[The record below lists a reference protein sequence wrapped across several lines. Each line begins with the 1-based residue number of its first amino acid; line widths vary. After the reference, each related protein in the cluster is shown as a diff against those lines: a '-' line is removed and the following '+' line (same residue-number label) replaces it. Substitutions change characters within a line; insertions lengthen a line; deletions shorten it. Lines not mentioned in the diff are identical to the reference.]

1 MVNQLIQNY
10 QKLNYFRRIYLFFML
25 FKSEYYSSL
34 NKTIADGMICSINKV
49 RDLANKVPRNK
60 SNKIVDVV
68 NIFGKKKNQ
77 FKV

>member
-1 MVNQLIQNY
+1 
-10 QKLNYFRRIYLFFML
+10 
-25 FKSEYYSSL
+25 
-34 NKTIADGMICSINKV
+34 MIFGINKV
-49 RDLANKVPRNK
+49 QDLANKVPGDK

>member
-1 MVNQLIQNY
+1 
-10 QKLNYFRRIYLFFML
+10 ML

-49 RDLANKVPRNK
+49 RDLANKVPGDK
-60 SNKIVDVV
+60 SNKTVDVV

>member
-25 FKSEYYSSL
+25 FKSEYNLSL
-34 NKTIADGMICSINKV
+34 NKAIAGSMICGINKV
-49 RDLANKVPRNK
+49 RDLADKVPGDK
-60 SNKIVDVV
+60 YNKIVDVV